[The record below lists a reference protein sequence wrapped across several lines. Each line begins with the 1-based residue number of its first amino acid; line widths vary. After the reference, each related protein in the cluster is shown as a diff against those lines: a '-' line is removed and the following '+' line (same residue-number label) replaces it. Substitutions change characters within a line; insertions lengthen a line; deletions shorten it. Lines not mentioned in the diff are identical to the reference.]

1 MVYFQTKNS
10 NLGKFWRVLQW
21 KMLVYFMAIWPI
33 LRQFSMLCCHMV
45 NFVVISYTY
54 VSPLWY
60 VVPIQIWQP
69 WPRHA
74 PPLSAHFSREFF
86 KVVLLP
92 NQRDRTPR
100 LATEFRLRNLELSKI
115 FSTSNYSDLQHW
127 KYARLF
133 TVTLHTLERFDLTT
147 HKLPSIDDATVS
159 RRQWAVFKRGY
170 MPTSR
175 LQLAPMREVGA

>member
-1 MVYFQTKNS
+1 MENVGIFYGHLAYFTAIQYAV
-10 NLGKFWRVLQW
+10 LPYGKFCGYFVYIRFPA
-21 KMLVYFMAIWPI
+21 LVCCTNTNLATLAPARPSS
-33 LRQFSMLCCHMV
+33 LR
-45 NFVVISYTY
+45 
-54 VSPLWY
+54 PL
-60 VVPIQIWQP
+60 
-69 WPRHA
+69 
-74 PPLSAHFSREFF
+74 
-86 KVVLLP
+86 VVLLP